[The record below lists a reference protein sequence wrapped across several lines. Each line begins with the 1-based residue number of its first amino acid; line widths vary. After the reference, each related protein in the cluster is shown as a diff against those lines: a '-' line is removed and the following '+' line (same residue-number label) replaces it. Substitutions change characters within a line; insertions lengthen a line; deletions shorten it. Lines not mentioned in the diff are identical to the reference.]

1 MVSLVGETIDR
12 ITNTGRLY
20 LSNCI
25 IHTMLEIIFI
35 AITTFETMYV
45 VLAMVSI
52 STNYKYEDDSNK
64 HHGGIFSIP
73 VHIMFNSI
81 IVTKWQCSVQKQNSL
96 QYPDLSKIF
105 ARLHG
110 LSLDRK
116 KSCDWLW

>member
-1 MVSLVGETIDR
+1 MVSLVGETIER

-35 AITTFETMYV
+35 AIATFETMYV

-52 STNYKYEDDSNK
+52 STNYKYKDDSSK
-64 HHGGIFSIP
+64 HHGGICSIS

-81 IVTKWQCSVQKQNSL
+81 IVTKWQCSMQKQNSL
-96 QYPDLSKIF
+96 QYPGLSKIF
-105 ARLHG
+105 VRPHG

-116 KSCDWLW
+116 KSCGWLW